1 MASEWSREV
10 ELSQEVL
17 RIPPSTIPCNIRG
30 TPVDVLYCP
39 TVGANIISSE
49 CAFQLLGDEPLVQID
64 KTFQTSSREILE
76 GIGILQNVTVKH
88 ENINVILDFHVFDVQ
103 DFDLMIGHPIE
114 KLLMDAPT
122 QGKLDVRLG
131 KETFSVQ
138 ISRATNSMA
147 EPSLESEPIM
157 EVTGILL
164 FDSPESHLEKDA
176 EKFIEEE
183 DDPTEP
189 IDISEFESPTRPP
202 IELKPLPTGLRY
214 AFLHVI
220 PSLP

>member
-1 MASEWSREV
+1 MAGEWSRET
-10 ELSQEVL
+10 ELSPEVL
-17 RIPPSTIPCNIRG
+17 RISSPPSTIPCTIRG
-30 TPVDVLYCP
+30 TPVDILYSP

-49 CAFQLLGDEPLVQID
+49 CTFQLLGDELLVQAN

-76 GIGILQNVTVKH
+76 GIGILQNMTVKH
-88 ENINVILDFHVFDVQ
+88 KNIDVILDFHVFYVQ
-103 DFDLMIGHPIE
+103 DFDFMIRHPIE

-138 ISRATNSMA
+138 ISRVTNSMA
-147 EPSLESEPIM
+147 EPPLESEPIM

-183 DDPTEP
+183 DELTEP
-189 IDISEFESPTRPP
+189 IDISEFETP
-202 IELKPLPTGLRY
+202 
-214 AFLHVI
+214 H
-220 PSLP
+220 